1 MPPPESNDIQKGKV
15 FSFYTTMK
23 PTTLSKLPRRKLP
36 FRPIVST
43 NGAQANNGTDGHH
56 RRRLVLIGS
65 LARQAALQPAE
76 GAEPPAG
83 AQGAAGVRQPDVHQQ
98 CS

>member
-1 MPPPESNDIQKGKV
+1 MPPPESNDIQKRKV
-15 FSFYTTMK
+15 SSFYTTMK

-43 NGAQANNGTDGHH
+43 NGAQANNGTHGYH